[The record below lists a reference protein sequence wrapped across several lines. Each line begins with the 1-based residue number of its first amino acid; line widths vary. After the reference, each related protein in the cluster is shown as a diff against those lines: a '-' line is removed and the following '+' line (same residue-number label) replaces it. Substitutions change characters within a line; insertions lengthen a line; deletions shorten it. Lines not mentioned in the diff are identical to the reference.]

1 MALAD
6 FCGYKPARRGKI
18 FQALFFLVQF
28 FLFLFKE
35 NFYQGLDMDDFCMET
50 TNIEANSQLMLP
62 PFSQVCFNVNSIL

>member
-18 FQALFFLVQF
+18 RFFWHNF
-28 FLFLFKE
+28 FLFKE

-62 PFSQVCFNVNSIL
+62 PFSQVFLQFQLKLNFLK